1 MSELTIGLLL
11 PDVLGTYGDNGN
23 ALVLRSRAEMRG
35 LTATIKEVKLGD
47 RVPLGLDVY
56 LMGGGEDTAQTLA
69 VEHLADLTRVSAPI
83 LAICAGLQVLGESFR
98 ANGRVIDGVG
108 LIDATTTTLK
118 KRAIGEIRTR
128 PTGLPGLTETLT
140 GFENHM
146 GATLLGADAAPLGT
160 VLVGVGNSDS
170 SGTYDMADPSAQLSA
185 EGVVQG
191 NVIATYLHGPVLA
204 RNPQL
209 ADVLLERAT
218 GMELEPLNLP
228 EVEQL
233 RKERLAAK
241 RMERF

>member
-1 MSELTIGLLL
+1 
-11 PDVLGTYGDNGN
+11 
-23 ALVLRSRAEMRG
+23 
-35 LTATIKEVKLGD
+35 
-47 RVPLGLDVY
+47 
-56 LMGGGEDTAQTLA
+56 
-69 VEHLADLTRVSAPI
+69 
-83 LAICAGLQVLGESFR
+83 
-98 ANGRVIDGVG
+98 
-108 LIDATTTTLK
+108 
-118 KRAIGEIRTR
+118 
-128 PTGLPGLTETLT
+128 
-140 GFENHM
+140 M

>member
-47 RVPLGLDVY
+47 PVPLGLDVY

-69 VEHLADLTRVSAPI
+69 VEHLASLTRVTAPI

>member
-47 RVPLGLDVY
+47 PVPLGLDVY

-69 VEHLADLTRVSAPI
+69 VEHLADLTRVNAPI